1 MRTRLFFCLLALT
14 LFLSCKKEE
23 YASYGS
29 IYGTV
34 TDNKTGDLLSNVT
47 VILSPG
53 GITKITG
60 NDGLFEYKDLDPH
73 QYTITVQKT
82 GYDTNRKTITV
93 IVGEKVEANIT
104 MTVTEK

>member
-1 MRTRLFFCLLALT
+1 MKTKLFWCLLALN

-29 IYGTV
+29 LYGTV
-34 TDNKTGDLLSNVT
+34 TDSESGDLLPNVT
-47 VILSPG
+47 IILSPG

-60 NDGLFEYKDLDPH
+60 NDGLFEYNDLNPQ
-73 QYTITVQKT
+73 QYTITVQKA
-82 GYDTNRKTITV
+82 GYNTNRKTVTV

-104 MTVTEK
+104 MNVTN

>member
-1 MRTRLFFCLLALT
+1 MKTKLFFCLLALT

-23 YASYGS
+23 YVSYGS

-34 TDNKTGDLLSNVT
+34 TDSKTGDLLPNTT

-60 NDGLFEYKDLDPH
+60 NDGLFEYNDLAPQ

-82 GYDTNRKTITV
+82 GYSTNRKTITV

-104 MTVTEK
+104 MTAIE